1 MDATPLQRETIPEPA
16 EVSANGKLV
25 QQSANGRKLV
35 SANGRKL
42 VQQATTPVGSTAA
55 RAATSVSDALGLDHS
70 KHFQSKWPISRYVID
85 PRSSKWIGYLDG
97 VTCLALI
104 FTAVCTPWEVSFV
117 PACTQPNEPWFIANR
132 FVDVIFVIDV
142 VLQFFLCY
150 LEPATATSA
159 ARWVHSPRA
168 IARHYVSSPWF
179 SLDILSIGVSAFD
192 YVALESPNAPKA
204 VVDGRVV
211 VPMEGRDDQNL
222 STLKAFRVLRA
233 LRLIKLLV
241 SSL

>member
-1 MDATPLQRETIPEPA
+1 M
-16 EVSANGKLV
+16 
-25 QQSANGRKLV
+25 
-35 SANGRKL
+35 
-42 VQQATTPVGSTAA
+42 QQATTLVGSTAA
-55 RAATSVSDALGLDHS
+55 KAAASVSDVLELDHS
-70 KHFQSKWPISRYVID
+70 KHFQSKGPISRYVID
-85 PRSSKWIGYLDG
+85 PRSSKWIGYWDG
-97 VTCLALI
+97 VTGLALI

-132 FVDVIFVIDV
+132 VVDVVFIVDVI
-142 VLQFFLCY
+142 LQFFLCY

-168 IARHYVSSPWF
+168 IARHYVASPWF
-179 SLDILSIGVSAFD
+179 TLDIVSIGVSAFD
-192 YVALESPNAPKA
+192 YIALDGPDEPTA

-211 VPMEGRDDQNL
+211 VPEEGRDGQNL
-222 STLKAFRVLRA
+222 STLKALRVLRA